1 MSGHIPVMLREVCE
15 ILDTIPSIRLVVD
28 ATLGSGGYSEAI
40 LSKWQKVAVLG
51 IDQDPQ
57 AIESA
62 RRRLIPFGDRFR
74 AVHGN
79 FKDLSLILD
88 EAGVSAPDAI
98 LFDLGIS
105 SMQVDTP
112 DRGFSFQGKGPL
124 DMRMNSAD
132 DHNLMAADIVNTYSM
147 RDLTRI
153 FRIYG
158 EESFAA
164 QIARGI
170 IRYRENTGPILET
183 DTLVMVIRET
193 LPAPV
198 QRKMGRNPARKIF
211 QALRIAVNDEL
222 EVLENALDE
231 CDKIAG
237 NRVTVIAV
245 SYHSLEDR
253 IVKRKFREW
262 LLVDR
267 GEMPFRK
274 PLVPGPEEIEENWRS
289 RSAKL
294 RVFHLKGDARGGRID
309 ELPRNGFVLP

>member
-1 MSGHIPVMLREVCE
+1 MNGHIPVMLPEVCK
-15 ILDTIPSIRLVVD
+15 ILDAIPSIRVVVD
-28 ATLGSGGYSEAI
+28 ATLGFGGYSEAI
-40 LSKWQKVAVLG
+40 LSKWHKVSVLG
-51 IDQDPQ
+51 LDQDPQ

-62 RRRLIPFGDRFR
+62 KRRLLPYGDRFR

-79 FKDLSLILD
+79 FRDLSVIMD
-88 EAGVSAPDAI
+88 EAGIGDPDAV

-112 DRGFSFQGKGPL
+112 DRGFSFQEKGPL

-132 DHNLMAADIVNTYSM
+132 DQQMMAADIVNTYSM
-147 RDLTRI
+147 RDLIRI
-153 FRIYG
+153 FRVYG

-170 IRYRENTGPILET
+170 VRYRERVGPILET
-183 DTLVMVIRET
+183 ETLVMVIRET

-222 EVLENALDE
+222 EALEYALDQ
-231 CDKIAG
+231 CSGIAG
-237 NRVTVIAV
+237 KEMTVIVV

-262 LLVDR
+262 LSLEK
-267 GEMPFRK
+267 GKLPFRK
-274 PLVPGPEEIEENWRS
+274 PLVPGSEELEENWRS

-294 RVFHLKGDARGGRID
+294 RAFNFQRV
-309 ELPRNGFVLP
+309 